1 MGMMGVPERTEEYT
15 ERGLS
20 AAFVLCASL
29 ALAVI
34 TASFLIPTGDD
45 VAGGGAAAV
54 PGVRPSVETH
64 RALLERCN
72 DRETWVPG
80 AVRTGNGSLW
90 DAFVKAQATRAEAR
104 YCEQWL
110 GGQLLVE
117 ILGLGHP

>member
-1 MGMMGVPERTEEYT
+1 MDMMGVPERTEEYT

-20 AAFVLCASL
+20 AAFVLFASL

-34 TASFLIPTGDD
+34 ATSFLIPTGDD
-45 VAGGGAAAV
+45 LMGGGTATV
-54 PGVRPSVETH
+54 PSARPRVETH
-64 RALLERCN
+64 RTLSERCN

-80 AVRTGNGSLW
+80 AVRTGNGTLW
-90 DAFVKAQATRAEAR
+90 DAFVRAQATRAEAR